1 MFLSN
6 KGSKN
11 PWYYLSVHRG
21 RSYYPEDSKV
31 TSRGRAGLPGTSP
44 LPWATVT
51 SRYYDLP
58 SFYNLWY
65 GVVARAWIFK
75 VVLQLNF
82 RLCHLPA
89 VWLLVVVL
97 NLIFLNPWN
106 KINTCPVRLL
116 WC

>member
-11 PWYYLSVHRG
+11 ACYYLSVHRG

-31 TSRGRAGLPGTSP
+31 TSHGAARLPGTSP

-65 GVVARAWIFK
+65 VVVARAWSFE
-75 VVLQLNF
+75 VVLQINF
-82 RLCHLPA
+82 RPCHLA
-89 VWLLVVVL
+89 VWLLVIVL
-97 NLIFLNPWN
+97 SLIFLNPWN
-106 KINTCPVRLL
+106 KINTCPVR
-116 WC
+116 